1 MELLLGE
8 KYQIVRMIAVR
19 RQSTVYEAILKEKP
33 GKSFAAK
40 IERVDKPNQEL
51 YVENKVLKRLGNE
64 LELPGIPRV
73 HAYQVE
79 GRNNVLVTDL
89 VDSDLEELRNACG
102 GQFSLKTVLMLGEQI
117 LKRIEQIHEYRV
129 LHRDIRPRKLAPG
142 LGMHCQ
148 TIFLLGFGK
157 TKKYIDSKGH
167 HSLCKYGGAQIGC
180 VCYSS
185 LAADRGEGGGRRDD
199 LESMIYTLIEC
210 TGKVLP
216 WKGITAGSV
225 EEKIKLV
232 KQKKRETSAEEVCNG
247 LPSQFTEALA
257 YIRSLD
263 FESKPDYAL
272 IKNMFRS
279 VLNKQN
285 LQLDFLYDWR
295 LSKQSK

>member
-117 LKRIEQIHEYRV
+117 LKRIEQTPRV
-129 LHRDIRPRKLAPG
+129 QGLAQRHQTSQACTWPRNALPNYILA
-142 LGMHCQ
+142 
-148 TIFLLGFGK
+148 
-157 TKKYIDSKGH
+157 
-167 HSLCKYGGAQIGC
+167 
-180 VCYSS
+180 
-185 LAADRGEGGGRRDD
+185 R
-199 LESMIYTLIEC
+199 
-210 TGKVLP
+210 
-216 WKGITAGSV
+216 
-225 EEKIKLV
+225 
-232 KQKKRETSAEEVCNG
+232 
-247 LPSQFTEALA
+247 
-257 YIRSLD
+257 
-263 FESKPDYAL
+263 
-272 IKNMFRS
+272 FR
-279 VLNKQN
+279 
-285 LQLDFLYDWR
+285 
-295 LSKQSK
+295 